1 MIRALAVA
9 VVLAIS
15 LITLSACGN
24 SNNDDGD
31 RSFAPEAGS
40 NAQLPTETPGPTST
54 PAPIDRQPGETAA
67 MATPSEDL
75 FKALG
80 SAAALASGV
89 DRVTVVQLDS
99 GKATELPVRRSSS
112 ILAVVAPDGS
122 RCLVINR
129 SGGRVSVRMYGAN
142 GTETASWSPKSHAA
156 TPVASPIASPVA
168 GTSSIM
174 TGDRI
179 AWKRDGSGAVIAVAG
194 VGVFVADAKLK
205 MTPLKVGQPHAVTAV
220 AWSPS
225 EQSIAVGIWDGERRA
240 ASIVTISVQ
249 SPNSEGTP
257 VLALP
262 DGDGRYVRSLA
273 WGTERVGLVFAL
285 RAASTNFSLPNDL
298 YFLPRFGQPMRLLAS
313 AGVAAPAAVID
324 QIAVAE
330 NGTTV
335 AFTVLIPGEVGL
347 RFHSVWVTDA
357 VAPGLIQADTSGLRR
372 VTDVV
377 WTTVGLT
384 VSGTRRTQQDGA
396 AYQVAVVD
404 HLTADASRQISA
416 DRSAATPVASPVASP
431 APATPVES
439 R

>member
-1 MIRALAVA
+1 MTRALALA
-9 VVLAIS
+9 VVFAIA

-24 SNNDDGD
+24 SNSDDGD
-31 RSFAPEAGS
+31 RSFAPETGS

-54 PAPIDRQPGETAA
+54 PAPIDRQPGETVAL
-67 MATPSEDL
+67 ATPSEDL
-75 FKALG
+75 FRAPG
-80 SAAALASGV
+80 SAAAIASGL

-99 GKATELPVRRSSS
+99 GKTTDLPVRRSSA
-112 ILAVVAPDGS
+112 ILAVAAPDGS
-122 RCLVINR
+122 RCLVIDR
-129 SGGRVSVRMYGAN
+129 SGGRVSVRMYGTD
-142 GTETASWSPKSHAA
+142 GKETASWSPKSSTA
-156 TPVASPIASPVA
+156 TPVASPIATPAA

-179 AWKRDGSGAVIAVAG
+179 VWKRDGSGAVIAVSG

-205 MTPLKVGQPHAVTAV
+205 LTPLKIGRPYAVTAV

-225 EQSIAVGIWDGERRA
+225 EQSIAVSIWDGERQA
-240 ASIVTISVQ
+240 ASILTASVQ
-249 SPNSEGTP
+249 SPDSEGTP

-273 WGTERVGLVFAL
+273 WGMERVGLVFAL

-298 YFLPRFGQPMRLLAS
+298 YYLPRFGQPMRLLAS

-324 QIAVAE
+324 QIAVAG

-357 VAPGLIQADTSGLRR
+357 VTPGLIQADTSGLRR
-372 VTDVV
+372 VTDVE

-384 VSGTRRTQQDGA
+384 VSGTRRAQQDGA

-404 HLTADASRQISA
+404 HLTADASKQISA